1 MLTVLQ
7 ITLFTHVILQ
17 EGEGVVITEIEKP
30 RKLIIP
36 KRLIKVMWGDVRVV
50 GITKTAEGIEL
61 SKLE

>member
-1 MLTVLQ
+1 MVLR
-7 ITLFTHVILQ
+7 ITRFTHVILQ
-17 EGEGVVITEIEKP
+17 EGEVVVITEIEKP

>member
-1 MLTVLQ
+1 MLMVLL
-7 ITLFTHVILQ
+7 IMLFTLGIQL

>member
-1 MLTVLQ
+1 MGLL
-7 ITLFTHVILQ
+7 IMLFTLEIQV